1 MGAQQIVNVANVYI
15 KLSPIE
21 ERAVSQKELMLRARS
36 EIVGKYLKEVPQLRT
51 SVNPVAAISGGGQRN
66 ADINF
71 VVSGPD
77 LDKLTKYSDDLL
89 KKLKTLPDVVD
100 VDSTL
105 VTGKPELRVV
115 IDRARA
121 GDLGVRIGDIAQS
134 LNTLVA
140 GQKVSTFNAG
150 TDRYD
155 ARARHRRV
163 SRQRRRSE
171 RMLVPSTKV
180 GWVSLITWCVS
191 KKAPVRHRSNATTV
205 SGR

>member
-1 MGAQQIVNVANVYI
+1 TDTLVTIGSGAQQIVNVANIYI
-15 KLSPIE
+15 KMSPIE
-21 ERAVSQKELMLRARS
+21 ERSVSQSALMLRTRS
-36 EIVGKYLKEVPQLRT
+36 EIVGKYLKEMPQLRT

-66 ADINF
+66 SDISY

-89 KKLKTLPDVVD
+89 AKLKTLPDVVD

-121 GDLGVRIGDIAQS
+121 GDMGVRIGDIAQS

-150 TDRYD
+150 TDQYD
-155 ARARHRRV
+155 VRVRAIGEFRANA
-163 SRQRRRSE
+163 E
-171 RMLVPSTKV
+171 GLKRMLVPSTKV
-180 GWVSLITWCVS
+180 GWVSLDNL
-191 KKAPVRHRSNATTV
+191 VRIEE
-205 SGR
+205 